1 MGISELQLTPQPA
14 QGRKNVLGN
23 LKGLSVWVDE
33 QPGSTGEQAGL
44 TTAEIRSFVEVMLR
58 IARVAVLENIEGAE
72 GQPRLHV
79 KLNAVKVV
87 DLYSVY
93 ISLDL
98 MEWVRAMRMPTETIV
113 GDSVID
119 AATWQASANFVVN
132 RHELRDASKA
142 ELGKLMAKF
151 MNEYVAANAS

>member
-1 MGISELQLTPQPA
+1 MGISELQLTQPPT
-14 QGRKNVLGN
+14 QSRKNVLGN
-23 LKGLSVWVDE
+23 LNGVSVWVDE
-33 QPGSTGEQAGL
+33 QPGGAEPAGL

-72 GQPRLHV
+72 AQPRLHV

-98 MEWVRAMRMPTETIV
+98 MEWVRALRMPTEKMV

-132 RHELRDASKA
+132 RRELRDASKA

-151 MNEYVAANAS
+151 MNEYVAANES

>member
-1 MGISELQLTPQPA
+1 MGISELQFTQQPT
-14 QGRKNVLGN
+14 QDRKNVLGN
-23 LKGLSVWVDE
+23 LRGLSVWVEE
-33 QPGSTGEQAGL
+33 QPSNGDQAGL

-58 IARVAVLENIEGAE
+58 IARVTVLGNVDGAE
-72 GQPRLHV
+72 AQPRLHV

-98 MEWVRAMRMPTETIV
+98 MEWVRAMRMPAETIV

-119 AATWQASANFVVN
+119 AATWQASVNFVVN
-132 RHELRDASKA
+132 RRELRDSSKA

-151 MNEYVAANAS
+151 MNEYVAANTQ